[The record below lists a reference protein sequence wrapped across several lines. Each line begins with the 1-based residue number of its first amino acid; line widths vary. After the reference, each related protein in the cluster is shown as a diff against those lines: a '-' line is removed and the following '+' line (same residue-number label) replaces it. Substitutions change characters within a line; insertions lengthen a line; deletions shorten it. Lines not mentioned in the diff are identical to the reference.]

1 MVCFEPTSGERRGLV
16 VLGAAL
22 LLGCAILLF
31 VRLSAP
37 QASGDAGKPGE
48 AETFRRG
55 KRSSQLYYACPER
68 KVETFDFDPNEADST
83 TLLRLGFAPF
93 QVRGIYRY
101 RSMGGRYHEPAD
113 VQRIPGMTNE
123 LWERLSGHIRIH
135 RRYRYV
141 TPPPRSRGRSLER
154 DTPVAPVARK
164 NRDTLRFPEKL
175 RPGQT
180 VPLNESDTTALK
192 KIPGVGSYYAARIVR
207 YREALGGYV
216 SAGQLLEIE
225 GIPCD
230 IGQWVSVDTAHL
242 RRIDVNHATK
252 SQLLRHPYLRVYRA
266 GDICQWRHN
275 YGPLRSADDLRR
287 LPNFTEADVQ
297 RLLPYLLFR

>member
-1 MVCFEPTSGERRGLV
+1 MAYFEPTSGERRGVV
-16 VLGAAL
+16 VLGVAL
-22 LLGCAILLF
+22 LLGFAVLLF
-31 VRLSAP
+31 VQLSAP
-37 QASGDAGKPGE
+37 QASGDAEKPGE
-48 AETFRRG
+48 AGASLRS

-123 LWERLSGHIRIH
+123 LWERLAGHIRIH
-135 RRYRYV
+135 RRYQYV
-141 TPPPRSRGRSLER
+141 TPPPRSRDRLVRS
-154 DTPVAPVARK
+154 DFPVEAVSRA

-180 VPLNESDTTALK
+180 VSLNEADTTALK

-216 SAGQLLEIE
+216 SAEQLLEIE
-225 GIPCD
+225 GIPDD

-252 SQLLRHPYLRVYRA
+252 SQLVRHPYLRVYRA
-266 GDICQWRHN
+266 DDIWQWRHN

-287 LPNFTEADVQ
+287 LPNFTDDDVQ